1 MKFITLI
8 VVLLLSLSFSHG
20 VTAEPAKA
28 KQMSEMI
35 NDKVNINKASA
46 EQLAM
51 LPGIGESKAQAIIA
65 YRNQNGKFKSVKEL
79 AEVKGIGDKLLSK
92 LQNKVIL

>member
-1 MKFITLI
+1 MKFVTLI

-20 VTAEPAKA
+20 VTAEPATSK
-28 KQMSEMI
+28 KVSEMK

-46 EQLAM
+46 KQLAM
-51 LPGIGESKAQAIIA
+51 LPGIGESKAQAIID
-65 YRNQNGKFKSVKEL
+65 YRNQKGKFKSIKEL

-92 LQNKVIL
+92 LQNKVVL

>member
-20 VTAEPAKA
+20 VTADPAKT
-28 KQMSEMI
+28 KPVSEMK

-46 EQLAM
+46 EQLAT

-65 YRNQNGKFKSVKEL
+65 YRNKNGEFKSIKEL

-92 LQNKVIL
+92 LQGKIIL